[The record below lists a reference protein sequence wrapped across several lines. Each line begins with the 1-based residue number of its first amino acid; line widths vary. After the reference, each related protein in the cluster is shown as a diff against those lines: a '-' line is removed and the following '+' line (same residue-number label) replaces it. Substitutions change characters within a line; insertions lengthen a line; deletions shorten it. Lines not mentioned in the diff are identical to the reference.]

1 MKRLLSLF
9 LCLLLVLSLS
19 SCAQKSD
26 AVRIGVLKGPTG
38 LGASYLMEQ
47 NEQGTS
53 KNTYEFTIAG
63 SADELTGRLLSGD
76 LDLAALPT
84 NAIATLYNKS
94 QGEIVALGV
103 NTLGVLYVLENGNSV
118 STVSDL
124 AGKTIVAAGQG
135 TTVEYILSAILAG
148 NSVEA
153 DVVWTAEHSETV
165 TQALSGNA
173 DLVVLPEPMV
183 TSTMLKNSDFHVVL
197 GLTDE
202 WNALGYGVLPMG
214 GFAVRKAFLE
224 EHPDEVANFVGEY
237 GSSVDFINMNPAD
250 GAALAEKFD
259 IIAAAVAE
267 KAAPRCNMVWLF
279 GDGYRASYKEF
290 LTVLYEQNPASIGGA
305 LPSDD
310 FYS

>member
-9 LCLLLVLSLS
+9 LCLLLVLSLA

-26 AVRIGVLKGPTG
+26 SVRIGVLKGPTG

-47 NEQGTS
+47 NEQNLS
-53 KNTYEFTIAG
+53 KNTYEFTVAG

-84 NAIATLYNKS
+84 NVIASLSNKS
-94 QGEIVALGV
+94 GGEIVALGV

-118 STVSDL
+118 HTVSDL
-124 AGKTIVAAGQG
+124 AGKTVTAAGQG

-148 NSVEA
+148 NSVET
-153 DVVWTAEHSETV
+153 DVVWTAEHAETA
-165 TQALSGNA
+165 TLALAGNA
-173 DLVVLPEPMV
+173 DLIVLPEPMV
-183 TSTMLKNSDFHVVL
+183 TSTMLKNSDL
-197 GLTDE
+197 RIALSLTDE

-214 GFAVRKAFLE
+214 GFAVRKAFLN
-224 EHPDEVANFVGEY
+224 EHPDQVANFVDEY
-237 GSSVDFINMNPAD
+237 GDSVDFINMNTAD
-250 GAALAEKFD
+250 GAVLAEKFD

-267 KAAPRCNMVWLF
+267 KAAPQCNMVWLF

-305 LPSDD
+305 LPGDD